1 MTTEEIEDEIAR
13 TRGEMADTLN
23 AIERRLSP
31 QQIVDQAVD
40 TMRDFLSDRTRVAE
54 MVRDNPIPLALVGLG
69 LGWLAVS
76 AATSSRGASRSAR
89 AAGGS
94 YESMEG
100 VSPGWA
106 GDEGGAGYAPGV
118 ESPSYGTAGSAE
130 YVAGGGTSGG
140 TTTEAMRQA
149 AERAA
154 ERAKGRVSQW
164 SQQARV
170 SANQAADRTRDAF
183 QDHPLT
189 VGALAMAMGAAVG
202 ALLPRSRTEAE
213 TLGEMGGELARQAR
227 QTGSELAEKAGRVAE
242 RAMQSAK
249 EEGERAFRQETGS
262 PSGMTH

>member
-31 QQIVDQAVD
+31 QQIMDQAVD
-40 TMRDFLSDRTRVAE
+40 TMREFFSDRSRVAE

-76 AATSSRGASRSAR
+76 AATSSGSRGRAR
-89 AAGGS
+89 AAAGS

-100 VSPGWA
+100 VAAPAWG
-106 GDEGGAGYAPGV
+106 GDDTGYAPGV
-118 ESPSYGTAGSAE
+118 ESPAYGATGSAE
-130 YVAGGGTSGG
+130 YTSGSSGEGPG
-140 TTTEAMRQA
+140 TTAQSMRQA
-149 AERAA
+149 ADRA
-154 ERAKGRVSQW
+154 RGRVGQW
-164 SQQARV
+164 GRQARV
-170 SANQAADRTRDAF
+170 SANQAASRTRDAF

-189 VGALAMAMGAAVG
+189 IGALAMAMGAVVG
-202 ALLPRSRTEAE
+202 AMLPRSRAE
-213 TLGEMGGELARQAR
+213 SESLGEMGGQLARQAR
-227 QTGSELAEKAGRVAE
+227 EAGSDLAEKAGRVAE
-242 RAMQSAK
+242 RAMQGAK